1 MKIKVN
7 NKTFELTDVCKF
19 EIKNNLLFN
28 KNTNKYEGVDGD
40 EAIIKTDDGEIIT
53 GTVQGY
59 TCYQFITLDCFGD
72 IIISSTYTVTY
83 KHKSKVEL
91 VD

>member
-7 NKTFELTDVCKF
+7 SKTFELTDFCKF

-28 KNTNKYEGVDGD
+28 KNTNKYEGVEGD

-53 GTVQGY
+53 GTVKGY
-59 TCYQFITLDCFGD
+59 TCYQFINLDSFGEM
-72 IIISSTYTVTY
+72 IIPSTYTVTY